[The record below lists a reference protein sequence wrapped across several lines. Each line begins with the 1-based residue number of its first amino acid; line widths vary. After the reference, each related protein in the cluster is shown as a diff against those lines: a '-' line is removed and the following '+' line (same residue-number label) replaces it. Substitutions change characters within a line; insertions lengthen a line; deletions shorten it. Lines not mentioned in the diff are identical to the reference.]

1 VSTLIG
7 PPLLVLR
14 PGDQVLI
21 TLTEDL
27 DPEETQDIA
36 SKLRESFP
44 GVDFTVMTG
53 VAGVLV
59 QPPG

>member
-1 VSTLIG
+1 MTTPIG

-36 SKLRESFP
+36 GKLRESFP

-53 VAGVLV
+53 VASVLV